1 MPFYHAL
8 LQLGGAI
15 MMLLWAIRMLRS
27 GVERGHGAL
36 LTRLTHNPRGGWPAS
51 ALTGLLT
58 AALLQSS
65 TAVALLVSAI
75 AATGTLPLASALAMV
90 LGADVG
96 SALILQVLATDLS
109 WLSAL
114 LGVVGGALYL
124 GATSRKLRQTGR
136 IGLSIALVM
145 ISLGLIGE
153 ATEPLR
159 GAPMLVPTVQYLSGD
174 MVTAFLVGAIFTWL
188 IHSSIAS
195 VLLIA
200 TFMGQG
206 IIPFGLAVVL
216 VLGANAGGGLIA
228 VGLTLKA
235 SLAAR
240 RIALGNV
247 LYKLI
252 FAGTALAA
260 VYLGGFAALGWFASS
275 TGIVQLHLM
284 FNMAML
290 VIGLPF
296 VGLVTTLLC
305 RLVPEARQQ
314 AIEASES
321 SRLDPRL
328 LQDPRSAETCVKREM
343 LAMARLLEEMLDPV
357 AELFKFPDQEKIQ
370 RIKRLESEVDRRHSE
385 IKRYLASIVYADDSS
400 DATWRCF
407 ALADFAVNL
416 EFAADTISG
425 RLVKLAR
432 AYSRQPDEFRAA
444 DWDELFQIHR
454 RVCENLQLSLNVML
468 SEDHLSAQRL
478 LRTKEKMA
486 LAERANVINHMQ
498 RLRGDVTQVNRAGDI
513 HLETMR
519 AMRQINSMVAS
530 IALPFL
536 DVESHAESWQKSSS

>member
-1 MPFYHAL
+1 MPLYHAL

-36 LTRLTHNPRGGWPAS
+36 LSRLTNNPKGGWPTS

-109 WLSAL
+109 WLAAL
-114 LGVVGGALYL
+114 LGLVGGALYL
-124 GATSRKLRQTGR
+124 GASSRKWRQTGR

-145 ISLGLIGE
+145 ISLGLIGD

-159 GAPMLVPTVQYLSGD
+159 DAPMLVPAVQYLKSD
-174 MVTAFLVGAIFTWL
+174 VLTAFVVGAVFTWL
-188 IHSSIAS
+188 VHSSIAS
-195 VLLIA
+195 ILLIA

-206 IIPFGLAVVL
+206 IIPFELAVVL
-216 VLGANAGGGLIA
+216 VFGANVGGGLIA

-235 SLAAR
+235 DIAAR
-240 RIALGNV
+240 RIALGNF
-247 LYKLI
+247 LFKLV
-252 FAGTALAA
+252 FAVAALAI
-260 VYLGGFAALGWFASS
+260 VYPSGFAVVGSFSS
-275 TGIVQLHLM
+275 PTGIVQLHLV
-284 FNMAML
+284 FNIAML
-290 VIGLPF
+290 VLGLPL
-296 VGLVTTLLC
+296 VGLVSALIQ
-305 RLVPEARQQ
+305 RLVLDARTTNSD
-314 AIEASES
+314 AGEN

-343 LAMARLLEEMLDPV
+343 LAMARHVEEMLHPV
-357 AELFKFPDQEKIQ
+357 AELFKYPDQEKIQ
-370 RIKRLESEVDRRHSE
+370 KIKQLESEVDRRHTE
-385 IKRYLASIVYADDSS
+385 IKHYLARIVYDDEQS
-400 DATWRCF
+400 DRAWRCF

-432 AYSRQPDEFRAA
+432 AYSRQPDVFRAA
-444 DWDELFQIHR
+444 DWDELFEIHQ
-454 RVCENLQLSLNVML
+454 RVSENLQLSLNVML
-468 SEDHLSAQRL
+468 SEDHSSAQRL
-478 LRTKEKMA
+478 LGTKEKMA
-486 LAERANVINHMQ
+486 LAERANVINHIQ
-498 RLRGDVTQVNRAGDI
+498 RLRADATQTNRAGDI

-530 IALPFL
+530 IALPFVDDAHHGHLRL
-536 DVESHAESWQKSSS
+536 DP

>member
-1 MPFYHAL
+1 LPFYQAL

-36 LTRLTHNPRGGWPAS
+36 LTRLTHNPRGGWPTS
-51 ALTGLLT
+51 ALTGLMT

-65 TAVALLVSAI
+65 TAVALLVSSI

-109 WLSAL
+109 WLPAL
-114 LGVVGGALYL
+114 LAVVGGGLYM
-124 GATSRKLRQTGR
+124 GATDRKLRQTGR

-153 ATEPLR
+153 ATAPLR
-159 GAPMLVPTVQYLSGD
+159 QAPMLVPVVQYLSGD
-174 MVTAFLVGAIFTWL
+174 MVTAFLLGAIFTWV

-206 IIPFGLAVVL
+206 IIPFELALVL

-228 VGLTLKA
+228 VGLTLK
-235 SLAAR
+235 SGVAAR
-240 RIALGNV
+240 RIAVGNA
-247 LYKLI
+247 LYKLA
-252 FAGTALAA
+252 FAGTTLAIL
-260 VYLGGFAALGWFASS
+260 YLAGFAALGWFASS
-275 TGIVQLHLM
+275 TGIVQLHLL
-284 FNMAML
+284 FNIIML
-290 VIGLPF
+290 TLGLPF
-296 VGLVTTLLC
+296 VGLLTGPIC
-305 RLVPEARQQ
+305 RLIPDSRQP
-314 AIEASES
+314 ALEASES
-321 SRLDPRL
+321 SRLDLRV
-328 LQDPRSAETCVKREM
+328 LQDPRSAETCAKREM
-343 LAMARLLEEMLDPV
+343 LTMARHVEEMFDAV
-357 AELFKFPDQEKIQ
+357 AELFKFPDQEKIK
-370 RIKRLESEVDRRHSE
+370 RIKLLESEVDRRHTE
-385 IKRYLASIVYADDSS
+385 IKRYLARIVYDDDQSG
-400 DATWRCF
+400 AAWRCF

-432 AYSRQPDEFRAA
+432 AYSRQPEEFRPT
-444 DWDELFQIHR
+444 DWDELFEIHR
-454 RVCENLQLSLNVML
+454 RVSESLQLSLNVML
-468 SEDHLSAQRL
+468 SEDHLSARQL
-478 LRTKEKMA
+478 LSTKEKMA

-498 RLRGDVTQVNRAGDI
+498 RLRADITQANRTSDI
-513 HLETMR
+513 YLETMR

-530 IALPFL
+530 IALPFI
-536 DVESHAESWQKSSS
+536 DGASPGGDREPSTI

>member
-1 MPFYHAL
+1 MPLYHAL

-36 LTRLTHNPRGGWPAS
+36 LSRLTNNPKGGWPTS

-109 WLSAL
+109 WLAAL
-114 LGVVGGALYL
+114 LGLVGGALYL
-124 GATSRKLRQTGR
+124 GASSRKWRQTGR

-145 ISLGLIGE
+145 ISLGLIGD

-159 GAPMLVPTVQYLSGD
+159 DAPMLVPAVQYLNSD
-174 MVTAFLVGAIFTWL
+174 VLTAFVVGAVFTWL
-188 IHSSIAS
+188 VHSSIAS
-195 VLLIA
+195 ILLIA

-206 IIPFGLAVVL
+206 IIPFELAAVL
-216 VLGANAGGGLIA
+216 VFGANVGGGLIA

-235 SLAAR
+235 DIAAR
-240 RIALGNV
+240 RIALGNF
-247 LYKLI
+247 LFKLV
-252 FAGTALAA
+252 FAGAALAI
-260 VYLGGFAALGWFASS
+260 VYPSGFAVVGWFSS
-275 TGIVQLHLM
+275 PTGIVQLHLL
-284 FNMAML
+284 FNIAML
-290 VIGLPF
+290 VLGLPL
-296 VGLVTTLLC
+296 VGLVSALIQRLLPDARTTNADAG
-305 RLVPEARQQ
+305 EN
-314 AIEASES
+314 

-343 LAMARLLEEMLDPV
+343 LAMARHVEEMLHPV
-357 AELFKFPDQEKIQ
+357 AELFKYPDQEKIQ
-370 RIKRLESEVDRRHSE
+370 KIKQLESEVDRRHTE
-385 IKRYLASIVYADDSS
+385 IKHYLARIVYDDDQS
-400 DATWRCF
+400 DRAWRCF

-432 AYSRQPDEFRAA
+432 AYSRQPDVFRAA
-444 DWDELFQIHR
+444 DWDELFEIHQ
-454 RVCENLQLSLNVML
+454 RVSENLQLSLNVML
-468 SEDHLSAQRL
+468 SEDHSSAQRL
-478 LRTKEKMA
+478 LGTKEKMA
-486 LAERANVINHMQ
+486 LAERANVINHIQ
-498 RLRGDVTQVNRAGDI
+498 RLRADATQTSRAGDI

-530 IALPFL
+530 IALPFVDDAHHGHLRL
-536 DVESHAESWQKSSS
+536 DP